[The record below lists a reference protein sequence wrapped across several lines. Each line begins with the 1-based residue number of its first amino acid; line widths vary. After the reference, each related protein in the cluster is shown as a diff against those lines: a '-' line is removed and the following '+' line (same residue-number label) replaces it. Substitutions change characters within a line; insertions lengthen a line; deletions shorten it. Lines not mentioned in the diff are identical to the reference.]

1 MKMETIINKL
11 SILFLTG
18 AIILTTSCSSDGGA
32 GVSTNATISD
42 TNAQALAI
50 AGTEGVKQ
58 AVDSDTVSPFAKINN
73 TSTTGDFTV
82 ALAQQLSADPKLAE
96 QTIDICEFG
105 NVIMNINES
114 NGSGSIA
121 YNSCV
126 IGDSLINGSANFTSS
141 KVGSITTTTV
151 TFVDLTITFNGETE
165 TIDMSA
171 TCIFNSD
178 TASMSCSYNSTA
190 LGIDGRTYSVSN
202 VTVTGDNL
210 SGYSVSATI
219 SDPDH
224 GNITISTGSPITLNC
239 SNDQPG
245 SGSIIITDGSN
256 SMTVTFNS
264 CSSYTVTLNGNSNLY
279 DW

>member
-114 NGSGSIA
+114 NGSGSIV

-126 IGDSLINGSANFTSS
+126 IGGSLINGSANFTSS
-141 KVGSITTTTV
+141 KVGSITTTTI
-151 TFVDLTITFNGETE
+151 TFVDFTITFNGETE

-239 SNDQPG
+239 SNGQPD